1 MGVASLTCGMPPASK
16 HEVVTETE
24 RVVRDLLGDEPTG
37 HDWWHADRVRRTAV
51 WIAEAEGADP
61 LVVELAALLH
71 DVDDYKFSGSEDA
84 GAAFAY
90 SHLISR
96 GAGEPVAERVADI
109 IRHMSF
115 KGANV
120 APRPLSLEGQC
131 VQDADRL
138 DAMGAMGIARTFAY
152 GGFVGR
158 PIHDPGITPVMHVSA
173 DGYMKTKGT
182 SVNHFREKLLLLASR
197 MNTVRGKALAEERHA
212 FMEQFLQQFHLEW
225 SAAPQ
230 A

>member
-1 MGVASLTCGMPPASK
+1 MPPASK
-16 HEVVTETE
+16 HEVVAETE

-37 HDWWHADRVRRTAV
+37 HNWWHADRVRRTAV
-51 WIAEAEGADP
+51 GIVEAEGADP
-61 LVVELAALLH
+61 FVVGLAALLH
-71 DVDDYKFSGSEDA
+71 DVDDYKFSGSEEA
-84 GAAFAY
+84 GPAFAY
-90 SHLISR
+90 SHLISL
-96 GAGEPVAERVADI
+96 GVAEPVAEHVADI
-109 IRHMSF
+109 IRRMSC

-120 APRPLSLEGQC
+120 APQPLSLEGEC

-152 GGFVGR
+152 GGFAGR
-158 PIHDPGITPVMHVSA
+158 PIHDPGIAPVMHASA
-173 DGYMKTKGT
+173 NGYMKAKGT

-197 MNTVRGKALAEERHA
+197 MNTVRGKTLADERHV
-212 FMEQFLQQFHLEW
+212 FMERFLDQFQAEW

>member
-1 MGVASLTCGMPPASK
+1 MPP
-16 HEVVTETE
+16 ETMRDVVTETE
-24 RVVRDLLGDEPTG
+24 RVVRDRLGDEPTG
-37 HDWWHADRVRRTAV
+37 HDWWHADRVRRTALH
-51 WIAEAEGADP
+51 IAEEEGADP
-61 LVVELAALLH
+61 VVVELAALLH
-71 DVDDYKFSGSEDA
+71 DVEDYKFSGSEEA
-84 GAAFAY
+84 GPAFAHA
-90 SHLISR
+90 HLTSL
-96 GAGEPVAERVADI
+96 AVEEHVVTHVADI

-120 APRPLSLEGQC
+120 ALPPLSLEGKC

-158 PIHDPGITPVMHVSA
+158 PIHDPETAPFMHDSA
-173 DGYMKTKGT
+173 ADYMNTKGT
-182 SVNHFREKLLLLASR
+182 SLNHFDEKLLLLASR
-197 MNTVRGKALAEERHA
+197 MNTVPGKRLAEERHV
-212 FMEQFLQQFHLEW
+212 FMERFLQQFRAEW